1 MYEIKGTF
9 KEESSAGKNQSGFD
23 RIAFYFTR
31 TIGGKTYIIDPM
43 LVKGSDGK
51 ANRYDVAS
59 TTGLEKDSSDGMYWR
74 KVENCT
80 ISNGKEISVTSIP
93 DNVRAGG
100 LCKINN
106 VIYRIENVSGST
118 ITVSSTLSSADSV
131 TVYFAIAQIIDNTI
145 RETGKTTFYGDSTG
159 SGAIINDDGDG
170 MVESYS
176 ETSGEW
182 TVAINSQNILDGPID
197 IHFVAFD
204 KAGNK
209 TSSSYSGTVS
219 NNTPRIA
226 GIRLGTD
233 LNGNNVV
240 DNDELITVYSGL
252 YDTKSDNK
260 ITGVSVNG
268 QKPNGEK
275 VTSLDISD
283 NGNAV
288 MTIKG
293 TSKFIPEI
301 VGGNTSLGWSYAVDS
316 VKHPFTKFTSAGHS
330 DSDDVRDTATTTIE
344 LTMVDFLK

>member
-1 MYEIKGTF
+1 
-9 KEESSAGKNQSGFD
+9 
-23 RIAFYFTR
+23 
-31 TIGGKTYIIDPM
+31 
-43 LVKGSDGK
+43 
-51 ANRYDVAS
+51 
-59 TTGLEKDSSDGMYWR
+59 
-74 KVENCT
+74 
-80 ISNGKEISVTSIP
+80 
-93 DNVRAGG
+93 
-100 LCKINN
+100 
-106 VIYRIENVSGST
+106 
-118 ITVSSTLSSADSV
+118 
-131 TVYFAIAQIIDNTI
+131 
-145 RETGKTTFYGDSTG
+145 
-159 SGAIINDDGDG
+159 

-252 YDTKSDNK
+252 YDTASDNK

-275 VTSLDISD
+275 VTSIDISD

-293 TSKFIPEI
+293 KSKFIPEI

-316 VKHPFTKFTSAGHS
+316 VKHPFTKFTGAGHS

-344 LTMVDFLK
+344 LTMVDFLKDNVTDGENKKKLIIIINLKRYIKFFTTLQLIIKLPDFL